1 MSEGFNIYKWMATFD
16 RRVIYLLVFLL
27 VLGPVMSPIGLP
39 IATTEDT
46 RLFNSYLQ
54 DLDENDIVWSAW
66 ETGFAGYNEL
76 KPGIIA
82 TYREVIKSGAKMV
95 IAFGTTEEFA
105 VYNLVMGDEATGVRG
120 LLTSAMEEYDYKYG
134 EDYVCLG
141 YVLVN
146 EASTSALANNLHDV
160 ADTDYLGNSLD
171 DTFYADLN
179 EAGDF
184 TLIID
189 FSTGMQTISMI
200 NHWVQDYD
208 VPMIEGAI
216 GVNIPSLTPYL
227 DTGHLKAMLQS
238 TKGSAELEFLTGNPG
253 PGMTS
258 MDSFTL
264 VHFML
269 ILFIIMGNI
278 GYFAWER
285 NSIER
290 ARTSIQ

>member
-1 MSEGFNIYKWMATFD
+1 MSDDFNIYKAMATID
-16 RRVIYLLVFLL
+16 RRVIYLLVFIL

-46 RLFNSYLQ
+46 RNFNSYLQ
-54 DLDENDIVWSAW
+54 DLDEDTVIWSAW
-66 ETGFAGYNEL
+66 ETGFSGFNEL
-76 KPGIIA
+76 KPGIVA
-82 TYREVIKSGAKMV
+82 TYREVIESGAKMV
-95 IAFGTTEEFA
+95 IAFGTTEEQA
-105 VYNLVMGDEATGVRG
+105 VYNLVMGDPENGVRG
-120 LLTSAMEEYDYKYG
+120 LLTSVMEEYDYTYG
-134 EDYVCLG
+134 EDYVCIG

-146 EASTSALANNLHDV
+146 EASTSALANSLHDV
-160 ADTDYLGNSLD
+160 TVTDYKGDSLE
-171 DTFYADLN
+171 DTFYADLEN
-179 EAGDF
+179 AGSFD
-184 TLIID
+184 LIID
-189 FSTGMQTISMI
+189 FSTGMQTIPMI

-208 VPMIEGAI
+208 IPMIEGAI

-238 TKGSAELEFLTGNPG
+238 TKGCAELEYLTGNPG
-253 PGMTS
+253 TGMTS

-285 NSIER
+285 NSVER

>member
-1 MSEGFNIYKWMATFD
+1 MSEDFNIYKAMATID
-16 RRVIYLLVFLL
+16 RRVIYLLIFIL

-39 IATTEDT
+39 IATTADT
-46 RLFNSYLQ
+46 VQFNDVLQ
-54 DLDENDIVWSAW
+54 SLDETVIIWSAW

-82 TYREVIKSGAKMV
+82 TYREVIESGAKMV

-105 VYNLVMGDEATGVRG
+105 VYNIVMGDQETGVRG
-120 LLTSAMEEYDYKYG
+120 LLTDVMEEYDYNYG
-134 EDYVCLG
+134 EDYVTLG

-160 ADTDYLGNSLD
+160 ADQDYKGDSLD
-171 DTFYADLN
+171 DTFYADLEN
-179 EAGDF
+179 AGDF
-184 TLIID
+184 DLIID
-189 FSTGMQTISMI
+189 FSTGMQTIPMI
-200 NHWVQDYD
+200 NHWVMDYD

-227 DTGHLKAMLQS
+227 DTGHLDAMLQS
-238 TKGSAELEFLTGNPG
+238 TKGSAELEYLTGNPG
-253 PGMTS
+253 TGMTS

-269 ILFIIMGNI
+269 ILFILLGNI
-278 GYFAWER
+278 GYFAWEK
-285 NSIER
+285 NSVER

>member
-1 MSEGFNIYKWMATFD
+1 MSEGFNIFKWMATFD
-16 RRVIYLLVFLL
+16 RRVIYLLVFIL

-39 IATTEDT
+39 IATTSDT
-46 RLFNSYLQ
+46 ELFNNVLQ
-54 DLDENDIVWSAW
+54 DLEESDIIWSAW
-66 ETGFAGYNEL
+66 ETGFSGFNEL

-82 TYREVIKSGAKMV
+82 TYREVIESGAKMV

-105 VYNLVMGDEATGVRG
+105 VYNIVMGDAATGIRG
-120 LLTSAMEEYDYKYG
+120 LLTSTMEEYDYNYG

-160 ADTDYLGNSLD
+160 AATDYLGNSLD

-179 EAGDF
+179 DAGDF

-189 FSTGMQTISMI
+189 FSTGMQTVPMI
-200 NHWVQDYD
+200 NHWVMDFD

-216 GVNIPSLTPYL
+216 GVNIPSYTPYL

-238 TKGSAELEFLTGNPG
+238 TKGCAELEYLTGNPG
-253 PGMTS
+253 SGMTS

-278 GYFAWER
+278 GYFAWEK
-285 NSIER
+285 NSVER

>member
-1 MSEGFNIYKWMATFD
+1 LSEGFNIYKWMATFD
-16 RRVIYLLVFLL
+16 RRVVYLLIFIL

-39 IATTEDT
+39 IATTQDT
-46 RLFNSYLQ
+46 VLYNSYLQ
-54 DLDENDIVWSAW
+54 DLDEDDIIWSAW
-66 ETGFAGYNEL
+66 ETGFAGFNEL

-82 TYREVIKSGAKMV
+82 TYREVIESGAKMV

-105 VYNLVMGDEATGVRG
+105 VYNIMMGDASTGTRG
-120 LLTSAMEEYDYKYG
+120 ILTPVMEEYDYNYG
-134 EDYVCLG
+134 EDYVCVG

-160 ADTDYLGNSLD
+160 AANDYKGESLA
-171 DTFYADLN
+171 DTFYADLSD
-179 EAGDF
+179 AGSF

-189 FSTGMQTISMI
+189 FSTGMQTVPMI
-200 NHWVQDYD
+200 NHWVMDFD

-238 TKGSAELEFLTGNPG
+238 TKGCAELEYLTGHPG
-253 PGMTS
+253 AGMTS

>member
-1 MSEGFNIYKWMATFD
+1 MSEGFNIYKAMATLD
-16 RRVIYLLVFLL
+16 RRVIYILVFIL
-27 VLGPVMSPIGLP
+27 VIGPVMSPIGLP

-46 RLFNSYLQ
+46 ALYNSYLQ
-54 DLDENDIVWSAW
+54 DLDENDIIWSAW
-66 ETGFAGYNEL
+66 ETGFSGFNEL

-82 TYREVIKSGAKMV
+82 TYREVIESGAKMV
-95 IAFGTTEEFA
+95 IAFGTTEEQA
-105 VYNLVMGDEATGVRG
+105 VYNLVMGDPETGARG
-120 LLTSAMEEYDYKYG
+120 LLTSVMEEYDYTYG
-134 EDYVCLG
+134 EDYVCVG

-160 ADTDYLGNSLD
+160 APSDYKGDSLAG
-171 DTFYADLN
+171 TFYDDLN

-184 TLIID
+184 DLIID
-189 FSTGMQTISMI
+189 FSTGMQTVPMI
-200 NHWVQDYD
+200 NHWVMDFD

-238 TKGSAELEFLTGNPG
+238 TKGCAELEYLTGNPG
-253 PGMTS
+253 TGMTS

-285 NSIER
+285 HSIER